1 MYEKRKNWKHGR
13 YHSEIWRWNSVGV
26 GGMWNSIFE
35 IEVEQLEAIQNSR
48 LCTTADRKRMS
59 IQMGC
64 QLLLGRHDQA
74 SFLSLPL
81 HNADTTEVI
90 PSLT

>member
-1 MYEKRKNWKHGR
+1 MYEKRKSWKHGR
-13 YHSEIWRWNSVGV
+13 YHSEIWRWHSIGV
-26 GGMWNSIFE
+26 CGMCNSIFE
-35 IEVEQLEAIQNSR
+35 IEEEQLEAIQSSR
-48 LCTTADRKRMS
+48 QCTIADRKRMS
-59 IQMGC
+59 IKMGC

-74 SFLSLPL
+74 SLLSLPL